1 MLCVGHYQ
9 SEAEAIE
16 QLKRFKSHYN
26 SRAEWEARTTVIREG
41 ILKGAELWP
50 LPKKTPL
57 NPVYRNKREYDGY
70 TVENVAIGVCV
81 DALPVALAIAAV
93 LPNVPTPVV
102 VLEPPR
108 L

>member
-1 MLCVGHYQ
+1 MRQHELDGALSRVPAWQAGRQARAGVGHALAHD
-9 SEAEAIE
+9 EA
-16 QLKRFKSHYN
+16 
-26 SRAEWEARTTVIREG
+26 
-41 ILKGAELWP
+41 P
-50 LPKKTPL
+50 
-57 NPVYRNKREYDGY
+57 
-70 TVENVAIGVCV
+70 VENVAIGVCV